1 MNHFSHSASMR
12 SSTARLLIYSFA
24 LGTCLLAEETPG
36 VAKPA
41 EKKEEKKEEKKPEDK
56 PRESKG
62 TVAIGGKEVAYAV
75 KTGTIPVLKE
85 DGSPRAN
92 VFYVYYATKGDD
104 GKPLASTSATTRPI
118 VFCFNGGPGSAAV
131 WLHFGGLGPRK
142 ITLPPDG
149 KASTPIGT
157 IAENPNS
164 ILDVADLVFIDPVG
178 TGISRAAKG
187 EKAEQFFGPDEDVE
201 SVGEFIRL
209 FTTREQRWM
218 SPKFLCGESYG
229 GIRGAGLA
237 DYLQARHGM
246 MLSGFICV
254 SGVLNFQTLSPAI
267 GNDIPFLSFLPSFTS
282 TAHYHGKLPADLQ
295 KLTVE
300 QAEAAAREFTR
311 GEYPLALLQGRA
323 IPAPARR
330 GIAEKLARFTGLTP
344 EQCEEQELRI
354 SPSYFRE
361 MLLRKEGKILGRFDA
376 RVTAEDGDR
385 SEQSPEF
392 DPSFSGVIG
401 PFNAMANAY
410 LRGDLGY
417 ETDEP
422 YRVLTPLPWSFAK
435 FGGRYVGMENH
446 LADAMKTNPQFR
458 LLVCSGR
465 RDLAVPPDAT
475 RYSLDHL
482 PIPESLR
489 KNIRIETFE
498 SGHMMY
504 FLDADAVKLRADIL
518 SFIGGR

>member
-1 MNHFSHSASMR
+1 MR
-12 SSTARLLIYSFA
+12 QFIISLA
-24 LGTCLLAEETPG
+24 LATCLFAEDAPD
-36 VAKPA
+36 APKPA
-41 EKKEEKKEEKKPEDK
+41 EKKDDKKEEKKDDKKADDK
-56 PRESKG
+56 PKESKG
-62 TVAIGGKEVAYAV
+62 SVTIGGKAIAYAV
-75 KTGTIPVLKE
+75 KTGTMPILKE

-92 VFYVYYATKGDD
+92 IFYVYYAATGEN

-118 VFCFNGGPGSAAV
+118 VYCFNGGPGAAAV

-142 ITLPPDG
+142 ISLPSDG
-149 KASTPIGT
+149 KTSTPIGT

-218 SPKFLCGESYG
+218 SPKYLCGESYG
-229 GIRGAGLA
+229 GIRGSGLA
-237 DYLQARHGM
+237 DYLQERHGM

-254 SGVLNFQTLSPAI
+254 SGVINFQTLSSAI
-267 GNDIPFLSFLPSFTS
+267 GNDLPYLCFLPSLTS

-295 KLTVE
+295 ALTVE
-300 QAEAAAREFTR
+300 QAEAAAREFTHH
-311 GEYPLALLQGRA
+311 EYPLALLRGRTL
-323 IPAPARR
+323 PASERR
-330 GIAEKLARFTGLTP
+330 SIAEKLARLTGLTP
-344 EQCEEQELRI
+344 EQCDEQELRI
-354 SPSYFRE
+354 NSSYFRE

-392 DPSFSGVIG
+392 DPSFTGVIG

-410 LRGDLGY
+410 LRGELGY

-422 YRVLTPLPWSFAK
+422 YRVLTPLTWSFAK

-458 LLVCSGR
+458 LLICSGR

-489 KNIRIETFE
+489 KNIRMETFE

-504 FLDADAVKLRADIL
+504 FLDADAVKLRANIT
-518 SFIGGR
+518 SFISGK